1 MKTKTPTPRDG
12 TREPTDYP
20 RVHLAKINEPID
32 QLAERNLRMET
43 METLNAKETTKGIK
57 NN

>member
-1 MKTKTPTPRDG
+1 MKTPTPRDG
-12 TREPTDYP
+12 TREPTDHP

-32 QLAERNLRMET
+32 RLAERNLRMET
-43 METLNAKETTKGIK
+43 METLHAKETTKGIK